1 MPVSLEYHDI
11 NSNNNTLGGSV
22 TTVKTTM
29 SQEGKAILKE
39 GFSFTSDAPNG
50 MVMTTDISGGSQKN
64 LIRTWTGMSA
74 DPVYDLSNNVVDPY
88 GYGYVPSL
96 EETRNQDALNIYQQE
111 NSVFVMGAIAGV
123 SMIVLGIVMAASAS
137 VSPE

>member
-1 MPVSLEYHDI
+1 MPASFEYHDI
-11 NSNNNTLGGSV
+11 NSNANSLGGSV

-29 SQEGKAILKE
+29 SQEGNATLKE
-39 GFSFTSDAPNG
+39 GFLFTQDAPPS
-50 MVMTTDISGGSQKN
+50 MDMKTEIGSLRLKT
-64 LIRTWTGMSA
+64 IWTGMSA

-111 NSVFVMGAIAGV
+111 NSIFVMGAIAGV
-123 SMIVLGIVMAASAS
+123 SMIVLGIMMATGSS
-137 VSPE
+137 SPE